1 MILKI
6 LISYLLRDLPLHLIK
21 LITELLPNHLYVNK
35 LRGALSRPFIGACGR
50 GLQIGRG
57 VIINT
62 PQNLTI
68 GNDCY
73 LSHNAYIQAKGHV
86 EIHDSVIV
94 GPMCIIAS
102 SKHIIKDG
110 IVTNKGK
117 SEPIVIGKGVF
128 VGGHS
133 TVQANVNIGEGA
145 VIGSNS
151 LVNKD
156 VDCYTFVGGVPAK
169 MIKSLQ

>member
-1 MILKI
+1 MLKI
-6 LISYLLRDLPLHLIK
+6 LISYLFRDLPLHIIK
-21 LITELLPNHLYVNK
+21 LLTELLPNHLYVNR
-35 LRGALSRPFIGACGR
+35 LRGGLSRPFIGKCGS

-68 GNDCY
+68 GKDCY
-73 LSHNAYIQAKGHV
+73 LSHNTYIQAKGHV
-86 EIHDSVIV
+86 EIHDSVII

-110 IVTNKGK
+110 IVTNKGE

-133 TVQANVNIGEGA
+133 TIQANVDIGLGA
-145 VIGSNS
+145 IIGSNS

-156 VDCYTFVGGVPAK
+156 VDDYAFVGGVPAQL
-169 MIKSLQ
+169 IKSLR